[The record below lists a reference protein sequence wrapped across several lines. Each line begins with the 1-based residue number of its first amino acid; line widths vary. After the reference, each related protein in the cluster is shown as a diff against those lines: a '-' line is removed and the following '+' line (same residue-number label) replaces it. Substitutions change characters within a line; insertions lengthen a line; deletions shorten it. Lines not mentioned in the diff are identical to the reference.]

1 MARSTSVIATVGASL
16 LVVAIAA
23 AAIRGTDDS
32 GQPNAQQPTTTVQTT
47 AEGADGT
54 QTPDATPSPT
64 EPASPTDDAT
74 TPDDVEAEG
83 TAAPTETDGDQTG
96 TDGGD
101 GTDADTTDDADGTDG
116 DSGDEL
122 PETGGGGLALLGAAL
137 AVAGATGG
145 LRHRTT

>member
-32 GQPNAQQPTTTVQTT
+32 GQPSPEPTVAQTVTTGEDV
-47 AEGADGT
+47 DGT
-54 QTPDATPSPT
+54 DVTPSPT
-64 EPASPTDDAT
+64 ETASPTEDAT

-96 TDGGD
+96 TSGD
-101 GTDADTTDDADGTDG
+101 GTDDADTTDDADADG